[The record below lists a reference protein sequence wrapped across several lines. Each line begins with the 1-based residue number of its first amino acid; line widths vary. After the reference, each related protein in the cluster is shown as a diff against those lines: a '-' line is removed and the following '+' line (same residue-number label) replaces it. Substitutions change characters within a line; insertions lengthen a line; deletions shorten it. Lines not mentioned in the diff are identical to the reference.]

1 MPIFYTIKFAN
12 ILYDIG
18 NVDITHYINFEIFK
32 KYIKKN
38 SKLKIE
44 LTNQRKFL
52 TNIGIKERAEI
63 ISRNLNFLKKTD
75 IYYRL
80 KRLLD
85 KNEMGD
91 IFKVMFVKNKSNKF
105 KLGF

>member
-18 NVDITHYINFEIFK
+18 NVDITYYINFEFFK

>member
-1 MPIFYTIKFAN
+1 M
-12 ILYDIG
+12 
-18 NVDITHYINFEIFK
+18 
-32 KYIKKN
+32 
-38 SKLKIE
+38 KIE

-63 ISRNLNFLKKTD
+63 ISKNLNFLKKTD

-85 KNEMGD
+85 KNEMGE